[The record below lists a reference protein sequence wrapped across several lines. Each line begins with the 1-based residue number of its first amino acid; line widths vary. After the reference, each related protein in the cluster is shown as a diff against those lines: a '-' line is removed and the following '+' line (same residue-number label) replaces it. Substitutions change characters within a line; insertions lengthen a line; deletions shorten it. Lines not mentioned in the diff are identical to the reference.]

1 MWPDLVTSPCLTPQK
16 GCALPGGLK
25 QTFSAVSHHLTVHC
39 VGCTMMQ
46 VFRYGID
53 ITRHH
58 LKGIYVVALGKARSP
73 LRTLRP
79 RVFLSL
85 RKVKGFTNEAIFQ
98 DMFPIWTYARFPLL
112 LLTGIFSE
120 FEVVAG
126 QGVLLVGAMC
136 GFATV
141 LLTLFG
147 NTFLPQQI
155 AQITVAANFASR
167 FAVNAVIF
175 QLASSDRV
183 QQDVH
188 TMKAVLLLSNA
199 GSAILGEILRDNLA
213 APLSMLYVIS
223 AAATGLAVICSSATL
238 LWKVNPAHGV
248 ALTYWQNL
256 LKVRVA
262 ETDHNGYML
271 GASYLA
277 AALVVGCEVC
287 NSVNESGG
295 PTEPRLALLFCV
307 TGVLSGAAGSLVQHV
322 RPISRRFELVAVTRE
337 PKSKATDEERSSS
350 KRNVQVICT
359 SREGS
364 AEECEDWNMEEE
376 ESNASSP
383 KNSLITLTYKGQQTT
398 FRPWDPARCPLAAS
412 IHNRLIHFPIQPNS
426 NVFAI
431 FWSLNSLSHI
441 SDTLGPSGN
450 LIAVLSHD
458 SPLKPET
465 LHRFIMRHKNTTV
478 IFEDIKEAS
487 LERYT
492 RLLSLPDD
500 SRWAFLMALHPRLGA
515 NSPAR
520 LLKPEAEKICKI
532 IFDFLV
538 CTTPSQIKSLVMWQG
553 QDESQ
558 EEEATVAIFDQALK
572 HINILQHWRKP
583 KPTKPKTEKS
593 SEGESGQEK
602 DNERIWVIMDMRT
615 KLIVSRNLDF
625 KLVNE
630 MAKIGLLAKEQL
642 ALTPWFPD
650 RSLLLCRYAV
660 SRDERQAG
668 QASASGPEDK
678 ERGKETGR
686 TQKIQRPPKAVSMQV
701 PSFVPKAPVR
711 EEEDMQVGQASATSG
726 TEDKERK
733 KEASRSQKS
742 QRPPSAVS
750 MPVPSFGSRSA
761 REDKELSA
769 SMSRF
774 QPPEAPAIQM
784 MQDAGAVGARATIS
798 TFQQK

>member
-1 MWPDLVTSPCLTPQK
+1 
-16 GCALPGGLK
+16 
-25 QTFSAVSHHLTVHC
+25 
-39 VGCTMMQ
+39 MMQ

-58 LKGIYVVALGKARSP
+58 LKGIYVVALGKARS
-73 LRTLRP
+73 
-79 RVFLSL
+79 
-85 RKVKGFTNEAIFQ
+85 
-98 DMFPIWTYARFPLL
+98 
-112 LLTGIFSE
+112 
-120 FEVVAG
+120 
-126 QGVLLVGAMC
+126 
-136 GFATV
+136 
-141 LLTLFG
+141 
-147 NTFLPQQI
+147 
-155 AQITVAANFASR
+155 
-167 FAVNAVIF
+167 
-175 QLASSDRV
+175 
-183 QQDVH
+183 
-188 TMKAVLLLSNA
+188 
-199 GSAILGEILRDNLA
+199 
-213 APLSMLYVIS
+213 
-223 AAATGLAVICSSATL
+223 
-238 LWKVNPAHGV
+238 
-248 ALTYWQNL
+248 
-256 LKVRVA
+256 
-262 ETDHNGYML
+262 
-271 GASYLA
+271 
-277 AALVVGCEVC
+277 
-287 NSVNESGG
+287 
-295 PTEPRLALLFCV
+295 
-307 TGVLSGAAGSLVQHV
+307 
-322 RPISRRFELVAVTRE
+322 
-337 PKSKATDEERSSS
+337 KATDEERTSS

-376 ESNASSP
+376 DSNASSP
-383 KNSLITLTYKGQQTT
+383 KNSLITLSYKGQQTT
-398 FRPWDPARCPLAAS
+398 FRPWDPSRCPLAAS

-458 SPLKPET
+458 TPLKPET

-558 EEEATVAIFDQALK
+558 EEETTVAIFDQALK

-583 KPTKPKTEKS
+583 KPTKPKMEKS

-668 QASASGPEDK
+668 QASASGAEDK
-678 ERGKETGR
+678 ERGKETR
-686 TQKIQRPPKAVSMQV
+686 TQKIQRPPKAASMQV
-701 PSFVPKAPVR
+701 PSFIPKTPVR
-711 EEEDMQVGQASATSG
+711 EEDMQVGQASATSG

-733 KEASRSQKS
+733 KEANRPQKV

-750 MPVPSFGSRSA
+750 MPVPSFGSRT

-774 QPPEAPAIQM
+774 QPPEAPSIQM
-784 MQDAGAVGARATIS
+784 MQDGGQDFQAKGKYKRPNRADYAPPGLGNSQAAQPNQPWMASEEAQLLSSLQARHAQAQQAEQAQQSGPSRLQHWAGPPGLQSLRGFPDQALPTAAA
-798 TFQQK
+798 QQAQWQAQAQMFPMNMGHPPGCGGCQGCHGSGCGKGGQLNQLPFPFEDQLGGGYMPLNL